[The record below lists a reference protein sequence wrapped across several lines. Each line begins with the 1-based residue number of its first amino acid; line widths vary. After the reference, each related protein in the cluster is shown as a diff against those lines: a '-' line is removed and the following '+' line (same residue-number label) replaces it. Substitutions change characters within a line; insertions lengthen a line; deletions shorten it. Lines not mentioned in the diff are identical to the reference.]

1 MANED
6 TAHLLAALAI
16 DRNAG
21 PRPRRWPYGLL
32 VLALLAALGG
42 WWWRSDQ
49 ARPVQVVTLAR
60 STLANNAPASVLEA
74 TGYVTARRQ
83 ATVSSKITGR
93 VAEVRIEEG
102 QQVAAG
108 EVLAQLD
115 ATDAQAALALANAE
129 VAAARS
135 QLNDLEVQRAQAGR
149 DAQRQRTLVAR
160 RLASPQS
167 VEDAETRVASL
178 TARLASQRV
187 QITVAERS
195 LAVAQVGL
203 DNTVIRAPFAGVV
216 TVKAAQPGEIVSP
229 ISAGGGFT
237 RTGIGTIVDMD
248 SLEIEVEVNEAYIS
262 RVSPGQTVK
271 ATLNAYPDWALPASV
286 ITIIPT
292 ADRAKATVKV
302 RIAIAV
308 RDPRIVPEMG
318 VRVGFMERA
327 TAAPASPPAAV
338 LLAPADALVQ
348 RGDRNLLWLVED
360 GRLALREVT
369 LGQQR
374 ANEREILTGA
384 GAGDTVVV
392 KPAADLT
399 EGLRVVP
406 QPGAR

>member
-1 MANED
+1 MATED

-16 DRNAG
+16 DRNAD
-21 PRPRRWPYGLL
+21 PRPRRWPYALL
-32 VLALLAALGG
+32 GLALLAALGG
-42 WWWRSDQ
+42 WWWRGEHL
-49 ARPVQVVTLAR
+49 RPVQVVTLTS
-60 STLANNAPASVLEA
+60 STLATDAPASVLEA

-115 ATDAQAALALANAE
+115 ATDAQAALALARAQA
-129 VAAARS
+129 AAARS

-149 DAQRQRTLVAR
+149 DAQRQRALVAR

-167 VEDAETRVASL
+167 VEDAETRLASL
-178 TARLASQRV
+178 TARLSTQRA

-195 LAVAQVGL
+195 LAVAEVGL
-203 DNTVIRAPFAGVV
+203 DNTIIRAPFAGVV

-262 RVSPGQTVK
+262 RVSPGQAVK

-302 RIAIAV
+302 RLAIAA

-327 TAAPASPPAAV
+327 PAAPASAPAAA

-348 RGDRNLLWLVED
+348 RGDRNLLWVVEN

-374 ANEREILTGA
+374 AAEREILTGA
-384 GAGDTVVV
+384 SAGDTVVV

-406 QPGAR
+406 QTGVR

>member
-1 MANED
+1 MATED

-32 VLALLAALGG
+32 GLALLAALGA

-115 ATDAQAALALANAE
+115 ATDAQAALALASAE

-135 QLNDLEVQRAQAGR
+135 QLNDLEVQRVQAGR

-384 GAGDTVVV
+384 SAGDTVVV

>member
-1 MANED
+1 MATED

-16 DRNAG
+16 DRSRP
-21 PRPRRWPYGLL
+21 PRPRRWPYVALTLL
-32 VLALLAALGG
+32 LLAAAGG
-42 WWWRSDQ
+42 WWWQRAQ
-49 ARPVQVVTLAR
+49 PRVVEVATL
-60 STLANNAPASVLEA
+60 TLSAVGGAPSSVLEA

-93 VAEVRIEEG
+93 VAEVQIEEG

-108 EVLAQLD
+108 EVLARLD
-115 ATDAQAALALANAE
+115 DTDAQAALALASAQA
-129 VAAARS
+129 AAART
-135 QLNDLEVQRAQAGR
+135 LLTDLDVQRAQAAR
-149 DAQRQRTLVAR
+149 DATRQRTLVTR

-178 TARLASQRV
+178 DARLASQRR
-187 QITVAERS
+187 QIAVAERS
-195 LAVAQVGL
+195 VAVAQVAL
-203 DNTVIRAPFAGVV
+203 DNTIIRAPFSGVV
-216 TVKAAQPGEIVSP
+216 TVKAAQPGEVVSP

-271 ATLNAYPDWALPASV
+271 ATLNAYPDWAVPAKV

-302 RIAIAV
+302 RIAIAL

-318 VRVGFMERA
+318 VRVGFLEA
-327 TAAPASPPAAV
+327 KTAAPAAPSAPV
-338 LLAPADALVQ
+338 VLAPASALVQ
-348 RGDRNLLWLVED
+348 RGDRNLLWLLQAE
-360 GRLALREVT
+360 RLTLRDVT

-374 ANEREILTGA
+374 AGMREILA
-384 GAGDTVVV
+384 GATAGETVVV
-392 KPAADLT
+392 NPAADLT

-406 QPGAR
+406 QTGAR

>member
-1 MANED
+1 MATED

-16 DRNAG
+16 DRTAG

-32 VLALLAALGG
+32 GLALFAALGG
-42 WWWRSDQ
+42 WWWRSEQ
-49 ARPVQVVTLAR
+49 ARPVQAVTLAR

-115 ATDAQAALALANAE
+115 ATDAQAALALASAE

-384 GAGDTVVV
+384 SAGDTVVV

>member
-1 MANED
+1 MATED

-32 VLALLAALGG
+32 GLALLAALGG

-115 ATDAQAALALANAE
+115 ATDAQAALALASAE

-135 QLNDLEVQRAQAGR
+135 QLNDLEVQRVQAGR

-167 VEDAETRVASL
+167 VEDAETRVASM

-384 GAGDTVVV
+384 SAGDTVVV

>member
-32 VLALLAALGG
+32 GLALLAALGG

-49 ARPVQVVTLAR
+49 ARPVQVATLAR

-187 QITVAERS
+187 QITVAARS

-248 SLEIEVEVNEAYIS
+248 SLEIEVEVNEAYTS

-327 TAAPASPPAAV
+327 SAAPASPPAAV

-360 GRLALREVT
+360 GRLTLREVT

-374 ANEREILTGA
+374 GNEREILTGA
-384 GAGDTVVV
+384 SAGDTVVV

>member
-32 VLALLAALGG
+32 GLALLAALGG

-49 ARPVQVVTLAR
+49 ARPVQVATLAR

-187 QITVAERS
+187 QITVAARS

-327 TAAPASPPAAV
+327 SAAPASPPAAV

-360 GRLALREVT
+360 GRLTLREVT

-374 ANEREILTGA
+374 GNEREILTGA
-384 GAGDTVVV
+384 SAGDTVVV

>member
-1 MANED
+1 MATED

-16 DRNAG
+16 DRTAG

-32 VLALLAALGG
+32 GLALFAALGG
-42 WWWRSDQ
+42 WWWRSEQ
-49 ARPVQVVTLAR
+49 ARPVQAVTLAR

-115 ATDAQAALALANAE
+115 ATDAQAALALASAE

-135 QLNDLEVQRAQAGR
+135 QLNDLEVQRVQAGR

-327 TAAPASPPAAV
+327 TPTPASPPAAV

-384 GAGDTVVV
+384 SAGDTVVV